1 MKTAK
6 AWRIWAA
13 KEPYYAVITD
23 EKYLAAN
30 QSAEALEEF
39 FASGESHLD
48 AMLEHIQA
56 KVDADFRPTRALD
69 FGCGTGRVLL
79 PLGKRCESA
88 IGVDVSEEMLAEAQR
103 NAQQRDKLSNIQ
115 LLTTA
120 QFVADESVSYDL
132 LHSHIVFQHIRP
144 KQGEALVAQLLQRLQ
159 PGGVSVL
166 QFVYRWQAPVHRRL
180 LTWLKNR
187 IPGAPALARLLWSNP
202 HLVAPMEMNS
212 YSVNRLLF
220 LHREQGMVD
229 LHIKLSEHLG
239 IHWVTI
245 YARKEVGMGSE

>member
-6 AWRIWAA
+6 AWKIWAA
-13 KEPYYAVITD
+13 KEPYYAVITS

-30 QSAEALEEF
+30 QSAEVLEDF
-39 FASGESHLD
+39 FSSGELHL
-48 AMLEHIQA
+48 ANIFEQIKA
-56 KVDADFRPTRALD
+56 KVDANFQPTRALD

-79 PLGKRCESA
+79 PLGKCCESA
-88 IGVDVSEEMLAEAQR
+88 VGVDVSEEMLAEAQH
-103 NAQQRDKLSNIQ
+103 NAEQRENLSNVQ

-120 QFVADESVSYDL
+120 QFVADESISYDFV
-132 LHSHIVFQHIRP
+132 HSHIVFQHIRP

-159 PGGVSVL
+159 SGGVSAL

-187 IPGAPALARLLWSNP
+187 IPGAQAVARLVWNNP

-220 LHREQGMVD
+220 LHKEQGMVD
-229 LHIKLSEHLG
+229 LHAKLSEHLG
-239 IHWVTI
+239 IHWITI
-245 YARKEVGMGSE
+245 YAKKGIVE